1 MERLDRFDV
10 STATHGRVKSPERAA
25 TAFRQDAQTVKSVTF
40 GAEMQVE
47 SGARRKGASASG
59 GRGRRGGSGPDG
71 LAAPPRPN
79 PIVRYIACF
88 ATANA
93 AAEAAGVSA
102 AMLRR
107 MRVRGYVS
115 TRDRA
120 LVMARACRFKVK
132 PAELMALTLG
142 AG

>member
-10 STATHGRVKSPERAA
+10 STATHGRAKSQRRRAR
-25 TAFRQDAQTVKSVTF
+25 AFRQNAQTVKSVTL
-40 GAEMQVE
+40 GAKTQVE
-47 SGARRKGASASG
+47 SGARGKVLDASG
-59 GRGRRGGSGPDG
+59 GQGGEDGTGSGG
-71 LAAPPRPN
+71 VAAPRPN

-120 LVMARACRFKVK
+120 LRMARACRFKVK
-132 PAELMALTLG
+132 PAELMALTQG
-142 AG
+142 RG